1 MTINIVSCVVA
12 YKNRLAIG
20 KNNDLL
26 LKLKGDQ
33 EFFKKI
39 TSESLC
45 KFSKLHKNVVLMGRR
60 TWFSIPQSKRPLNN
74 RINLV
79 LTNDKD
85 LKKSSPYDVKKKIDK
100 DLYFLD
106 YDQFIQFYKKTNANV
121 FVIGGSDIYKLF
133 LSKDSIYPAQN
144 VYITEVKNYK
154 LNVEPDTFMEIPD
167 YRYCLSGYSSRYET
181 EKCNYRILLYKLK
194 NEKTD
199 EFNYLD
205 LTKEILIKGNTKV
218 DRTGVGTISYFG
230 KMLRFDI
237 SNGTLPL
244 FTTKRVPLKS
254 IIEELLFFCRGDTD
268 SNILNERGVKIWNGN
283 STREFLDKR
292 NLHHYKIGVLGPI
305 YSWQWRFFGG
315 EYSQAFANTK
325 KVDTTKIGGFDQLSH
340 VEHLL
345 KTDPFS
351 RRILLSAWNPM
362 DLNKMALPPC
372 HHSIQFYVEE
382 INNEKYLSILF
393 NMRSTD
399 TFLGLPFNIASYT
412 ILANIMAIKT
422 GMKTKELVF
431 VGGDVHLYKNHISQI
446 NEQLKRTPRPFP
458 KIHLDKSLE
467 YKDWSQMEY
476 TDFELIGY
484 FPHPTIKAIMA
495 V

>member
-45 KFSKLHKNVVLMGRR
+45 KFSKLDKNVVLMGRR

-199 EFNYLD
+199 EFKYLD
-205 LTKEILIKGNTKV
+205 LTK
-218 DRTGVGTISYFG
+218 
-230 KMLRFDI
+230 
-237 SNGTLPL
+237 
-244 FTTKRVPLKS
+244 
-254 IIEELLFFCRGDTD
+254 
-268 SNILNERGVKIWNGN
+268 NILNN
-283 STREFLDKR
+283 D
-292 NLHHYKIGVLGPI
+292 
-305 YSWQWRFFGG
+305 
-315 EYSQAFANTK
+315 A
-325 KVDTTKIGGFDQLSH
+325 
-340 VEHLL
+340 
-345 KTDPFS
+345 
-351 RRILLSAWNPM
+351 
-362 DLNKMALPPC
+362 
-372 HHSIQFYVEE
+372 
-382 INNEKYLSILF
+382 
-393 NMRSTD
+393 
-399 TFLGLPFNIASYT
+399 
-412 ILANIMAIKT
+412 
-422 GMKTKELVF
+422 
-431 VGGDVHLYKNHISQI
+431 
-446 NEQLKRTPRPFP
+446 
-458 KIHLDKSLE
+458 
-467 YKDWSQMEY
+467 
-476 TDFELIGY
+476 
-484 FPHPTIKAIMA
+484 
-495 V
+495 